1 MPGSHALLS
10 PSAAHRWLNCTPSVR
25 LEEGIEDKGSDFAAE
40 GTLAHAICEQ
50 KLLSIL
56 GRPHE
61 DADKEIADLSP
72 KYHSGEMDEYT
83 DTYRS
88 IVMEKLNAARVNTP
102 DAQLLVEVRLDFR
115 SFLQDSFGTADAVI
129 IADDLME
136 IIDFK
141 YGKGVKVS
149 AFQNPQMRI
158 YALGAL
164 DEFLLEYNIKRVRM
178 TIVQPRI
185 DNLSEDEMPVS
196 SLLKWR
202 DEILRPASELAFR
215 GEGEQKPGE
224 WCRFCKVKASCKALA
239 TLATKTCNED
249 FKNPRL
255 ISDEDIPKLLPLI
268 PVLKS
273 WMDDFTVFSLER
285 AMAGAH
291 LEGYKVV
298 EGRSVRQVT
307 DQDGLVGILTQ
318 EGFDRDIL
326 FRPAELK
333 TLGDLEKIVGKKKFA
348 DLSKPY
354 VTKPQGKPALVELSD
369 KRPPLPLQ
377 SANDDFK
384 ELNTNS

>member
-50 KLLSIL
+50 KLLTLL
-56 GRPHE
+56 GRPHDE
-61 DADKEIADLSP
+61 ADKEIEELSP

-83 DTYRS
+83 DTYKA
-88 IVMEKLNAARVNTP
+88 IVMEKYNAAKVNTP

-185 DNLSEDEMPVS
+185 DNISEDEMPVS
-196 SLLKWR
+196 SLIKWR
-202 DEILRPASELAFR
+202 DEVLRPASELAFR
-215 GEGEQKPGE
+215 GDGEQKPGE

-298 EGRSVRQVT
+298 EGRSIRQVT

-354 VTKPQGKPALVELSD
+354 VTKPQGKPTLVELSD
-369 KRPPLPLQ
+369 KRPPLSLQ

-384 ELNTNS
+384 ELNSNS